1 MKHFN
6 LVLVLVICILLV
18 QKSYV
23 FGAFSHSSPPAN
35 SIKAEVELMQLP
47 ANLKNDGS
55 LSMPAVVALDKA
67 VTGFAPKTFAA
78 NVFAIPNATV
88 SVPVTVQNFTNIGAV
103 SLTMYYDAAV
113 LTFQGATVNPAF
125 QSLWVFGNNPGV
137 ITAGGFSVNSGIT
150 LPFNATLFTIQF
162 LYLGGY
168 TDLNWFDNGSSC
180 EYADWPN
187 YNALVDVPQEDYYFN
202 GSVSQEGV
210 IILNCPEDM
219 LVNNDSGQC
228 GAMLDFSA
236 TAFSFP
242 KPDITFEIGGEP
254 VVPPYFFPVGI
265 TTVEVSAQN
274 EHGKAT
280 CNFEVEVIDAE
291 APVPPPAGNATVD
304 CIQLSAEHETP
315 YANDNCDGL
324 IAGTLIDI
332 AYIPDPVVCGGFKV
346 YTYSFTD
353 QAENTSFWNFTY
365 TILPLTGPVLADL
378 ATDCSSLNQ
387 SEIPVGLQ
395 EASAFDAT
403 QLVPLVALLYEDN
416 CGGPVYAQL
425 SLVVPDDNNSD
436 ESWTFHY
443 IFSISDLCNN
453 SIECYVTYTGGIND
467 QVPEN
472 LLLENITIE
481 EGEAL
486 CYGASQTI
494 TVTNVL
500 LEAGGSLELIAG
512 ESVFILPGFTVLQNG
527 YLHASISQEYCVN
540 QRKLLSLQYS
550 DDIGQIAQP
559 AIIYANRL
567 IVFPNPGNGLFNVI
581 INEELEDGRIEVYT
595 LQGVVVYS
603 IEPVNFKQTLDLIT
617 QPAGVYIVRLTHNSG
632 IDIQKIIKY

>member
-1 MKHFN
+1 MKHLN
-6 LVLVLVICILLV
+6 LVLVLFTFILFVL
-18 QKSYV
+18 KTYA
-23 FGAFSHSSPPAN
+23 FGAFSYASLLADCL
-35 SIKAEVELMQLP
+35 KAEVEYMQLP
-47 ANLKNDGS
+47 ANSNNEIFP
-55 LSMPAVVALDKA
+55 SMSAVNVLDKT
-67 VTGFAPKTFAA
+67 VTGSAPKTFAA
-78 NVFAIPNATV
+78 NVFAVPNTTV
-88 SVPVTVQNFTNIGAV
+88 SVPVTVQDFTNIGAV

-113 LTFQGATVNPAF
+113 LTFQGATVHPAF
-125 QSLWVFGNNPGV
+125 PSLWVFGNNPGV

-168 TDLNWFDNGSSC
+168 TDLSWFDNGSSC

-210 IILNCPEDM
+210 IILNCPEDIV
-219 LVNNDSGQC
+219 VNNDSGQC

-236 TAFSFP
+236 IAFAFP

-254 VVPPYFFPVGI
+254 VVPPFFFLVGI

-280 CNFEVEVIDAE
+280 CSFEVEVIDAE
-291 APVPPPAGNATVD
+291 APAPPPAGSSTVD
-304 CIQLSAEHETP
+304 CIQLAAQPENP
-315 YANDNCDGL
+315 YVNDNCEGL

-332 AYIPDPVVCGGFKV
+332 DFIPDPIICGGFKV

-365 TILPLTGPVLADL
+365 TILPLSGPVLVDL

-403 QLVPLVALLYEDN
+403 QLEPLVTLLYEDN
-416 CGGPVYAQL
+416 CGGPVSAQL
-425 SLVVPDDNNSD
+425 SSVVPDENNSD

-443 IFSISDLCNN
+443 IFSLSDLCNN
-453 SIECYVTYTGGIND
+453 IIECSVTFTGGIND

-472 LLLENITIE
+472 LLLENITIA
-481 EGEAL
+481 EGEAP

-494 TVTNVL
+494 TATNVL
-500 LEAGGSLELIAG
+500 VEAGGSLELIAG
-512 ESVFILPGFTVLQNG
+512 ESVFLLPGFTVLQNG
-527 YLHASISQEYCVN
+527 YLHASIGQEYCVN
-540 QRKLLSLQYS
+540 QRKLVSIQDS
-550 DDIGQIAQP
+550 GDIGQIAQP
-559 AIIYANRL
+559 ANTNANRL
-567 IVFPNPGNGLFNVI
+567 IIFPNPGNGLFNVV
-581 INEELEDGRIEVYT
+581 INEELEEGSIEVYT
-595 LQGVVVYS
+595 LQGAVVYS
-603 IEPVNFKQTLDLIT
+603 IEPVNFKQTLDLMT
-617 QPAGVYIVRLTHNSG
+617 QPAGVYVVRLTHNSG